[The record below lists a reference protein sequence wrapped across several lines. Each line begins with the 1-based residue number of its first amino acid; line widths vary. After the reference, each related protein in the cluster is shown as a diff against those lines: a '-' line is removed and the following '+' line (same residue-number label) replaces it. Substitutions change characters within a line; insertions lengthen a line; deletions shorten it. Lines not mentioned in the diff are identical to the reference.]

1 MATSARTNIQVKST
15 SWKTTSLLKINAK
28 SGALSLHFTN
38 LPEKANDGSIK
49 PGSTFNV
56 RCYETDEPGGAVGS
70 GTAVINSFA
79 VVPGGQVAKNVVITN
94 GKHLRVEVQGVGADF
109 KGASGTLDV
118 MHNGTYFMG
127 QVDIEIHGGKAG
139 AGFFGASVEQ
149 VGVDTTPASAW
160 PETAS
165 GL

>member
-1 MATSARTNIQVKST
+1 MATTARTNIQVKST
-15 SWKTTSLLKINAK
+15 SWKTASLLKINAK
-28 SGALSLHFTN
+28 SGALSLHIYN
-38 LPEKANDGSIK
+38 LPEKANDGTIK

-56 RCYETDEPGGAVGS
+56 RCYETSDAAGAVGS
-70 GTAVINSFA
+70 GTEVVASFA
-79 VVPGGQVAKNVVITN
+79 VAPGGQVPKNLVVTN
-94 GKHLRVEVQGVGADF
+94 GKFLRVEVQGVGSDF

-118 MHNGTYFMG
+118 MHNGTAFMG

-139 AGFFGASVEQ
+139 AGFFGAANQ
-149 VGVDTTPASAW
+149 IGIDTGVSAW

>member
-1 MATSARTNIQVKST
+1 MAANARTNLQVKST
-15 SWKTTSLLKINAK
+15 DWKVASLLKINTK
-28 SGALSLHFTN
+28 SGALSLHFYNT
-38 LPEKANDGSIK
+38 PEKATDGSIK

-56 RCYETDEPGGAVGS
+56 RCYETSSAAGAVGS
-70 GTAVINSFA
+70 GTAVIASFA
-79 VVPGGQVAKNVVITN
+79 VVAGGQVAKNLVMTN
-94 GKHLRVEVQGVGADF
+94 GKMLRIEVQGVGADF

-118 MHNGTYFMG
+118 MHNGTPYMG

-139 AGFFGASVEQ
+139 AGFFGASSTQ
-149 VGVDTTPASAW
+149 IGIDTGTPADW